1 MKRSSLRF
9 TPTLGTGLLLP
20 ILLGGCLSASDH
32 LAAGRGE
39 SAERLTLGTVQR
51 EIRAG
56 MSSADVV
63 AALGAPNIVT
73 TDEQRREVWVYDKLS
88 SEVVQSATSA
98 SVSPLLL
105 GAQGSFA
112 GAMSGNVSQAAGA
125 TSRSDRMLT
134 VVVKFDDQHRVRD
147 FAYRASQF

>member
-1 MKRSSLRF
+1 MKKSSLRF
-9 TPTLGTGLLLP
+9 TPTLGVGLLLP
-20 ILLGGCLSASDH
+20 FLLGGCLSASDH
-32 LAAGRGE
+32 LAAVRD
-39 SAERLTLGTVQR
+39 ERLTLGTVQR
-51 EIRAG
+51 QIHPG

-88 SEVVQSATSA
+88 SEVAQSATSA

-105 GAQGSFA
+105 GAEGSFA
-112 GAMSGNVSQAAGA
+112 GGISGKLSHSAGA
-125 TSRSDRMLT
+125 TVRSDRMLT